1 MSHREYQDSP
11 SSMGPRELN
20 RNIVMTI
27 LNRRFIVYWNVYH
40 GSTDLDFP
48 PLSTVVPETL
58 HLIGEH
64 SSATVLTAYEHLD
77 LQHMIC
83 QLWIIIYE
91 SSTSYRIPYTF
102 RCWRC
107 IFVVCRLYTQLGH
120 WILITSGSNFGVSL
134 RTNPFRTTEMR
145 SVACSKFQF
154 SDQESVRISE
164 KLIHTN

>member
-58 HLIGEH
+58 RLIGEH
-64 SSATVLTAYEHLD
+64 ASATVLTAYEHLD

-91 SSTSYRIPYTF
+91 SSTSYRIPHTF

-154 SDQESVRISE
+154 SDQKSVRISG